1 MARVKGNSLLV
12 YKDDVAIG
20 CTTNC
25 EFSST
30 NEEIDATCKD
40 NDGEYDSLDG
50 GNQAQITFEG
60 LYDTSSS
67 VGLPQIVTA
76 HKAKTELAVRM
87 GVAGSGGFYI
97 QAARAGITQ
106 LNITG
111 PLNGVVTYSGTIR
124 IRGTWTN
131 GTHT

>member
-1 MARVKGNSLLV
+1 MTKVKGNALLV

-40 NDGEYDSLDG
+40 NDGAYDSLS
-50 GNQAQITFEG
+50 GNNTAQITFEAM
-60 LYDTSSS
+60 YDTGATE
-67 VGLPQIVTA
+67 GLSQILTA
-76 HKAKTELAVRM
+76 HQNKTEIAVRM
-87 GVAGSGGFYI
+87 GIAGTGGLYI
-97 QAARAGITQ
+97 QAARAAINTLTIAGQ
-106 LNITG
+106 
-111 PLNGVVTYSGTIR
+111 LNGVVTYNGTIN
-124 IRGTWTN
+124 IRGTWSH

>member
-1 MARVKGNSLLV
+1 MTKVKGNALLV

-40 NDGEYDSLDG
+40 NDGAYDSLS
-50 GNQAQITFEG
+50 GNNTAQITFEA
-60 LYDTSSS
+60 LYDTGATE
-67 VGLPQIVTA
+67 GLSEVLAA
-76 HKAKTELAVRM
+76 HKDKTEIAVRM
-87 GVAGSGGFYI
+87 GIAGTGGLYI
-97 QAARAGITQ
+97 QAARAAINTLTIAGQ
-106 LNITG
+106 
-111 PLNGVVTYSGTIR
+111 LNGVITYNGTIN
-124 IRGTWTN
+124 IRGTWSH